1 MWILSPNTF
10 LSTDSG
16 TTSFFVSAFLFVFA
30 FAFCVGVGLGLGLGF
45 AGLFAFF
52 TRRVVHA
59 SCTQRCPGGA
69 DGSDSF

>member
-1 MWILSPNTF
+1 MGYLYRLTLFFPLTV
-10 LSTDSG
+10 
-16 TTSFFVSAFLFVFA
+16 TTSFFVSAFLFVVA
-30 FAFCVGVGLGLGLGF
+30 FAFCVGVGLGLGL

>member
-1 MWILSPNTF
+1 MWIFISPNTF

-16 TTSFFVSAFLFVFA
+16 TTSFFVSAFLFVVA
-30 FAFCVGVGLGLGLGF
+30 FAFCVGVGLGLGF